1 VTADLARASAVARKA
16 AQKKEW
22 ATVESCATAMLS
34 ADAASAEGHFL
45 AGLAAK
51 GTGRSA
57 KAVAAFERALE
68 LSPERYDAAVE
79 LANLH
84 AWAERNNAALGLLE
98 KYETHLTNSP
108 RYLHL
113 AAATYSRMGLPER
126 AWPLYAN
133 ANELQPGIDL
143 FQADLAACGVF
154 LGKVEEAKA
163 LYERLLE
170 KHPAHQR
177 NHYELARLEKA
188 NDATHVEQMEKI
200 LQSTNLAPDRNV
212 FLYYALGKELEDLE
226 RWDEAFRYYKMAGD
240 AAASVAKYDV
250 AADIELIDKV
260 IEVCS
265 AAWLARAA
273 PASAPSVA
281 ASPSEKTPIFIVGL
295 PRTGTTLT
303 ERILSSHS
311 QIESVGETLF
321 MQMVLRLE
329 GGIERV
335 ERMTP
340 AIIESVARKDMGAIA
355 ARYLEAVEYRF
366 GSKPMFIEKY
376 PENFLYLGVIA
387 KAFPAARLV
396 HLRRNAMDTCFAMY
410 KQSYFRYAYRLDD
423 LAQYYVAYERL
434 ARHWRAVLGERL
446 IEVGYEAL
454 VADQEGQTRKLLGA
468 LGLDF
473 EDACLRFD
481 ENPTASATASAVQ
494 IRERMHTRSI
504 DRWRHFE
511 KHLEPLRKRL
521 LAAGIAV

>member
-1 VTADLARASAVARKA
+1 
-16 AQKKEW
+16 
-22 ATVESCATAMLS
+22 
-34 ADAASAEGHFL
+34 
-45 AGLAAK
+45 
-51 GTGRSA
+51 
-57 KAVAAFERALE
+57 
-68 LSPERYDAAVE
+68 
-79 LANLH
+79 
-84 AWAERNNAALGLLE
+84 
-98 KYETHLTNSP
+98 
-108 RYLHL
+108 
-113 AAATYSRMGLPER
+113 
-126 AWPLYAN
+126 
-133 ANELQPGIDL
+133 
-143 FQADLAACGVF
+143 
-154 LGKVEEAKA
+154 
-163 LYERLLE
+163 
-170 KHPAHQR
+170 
-177 NHYELARLEKA
+177 
-188 NDATHVEQMEKI
+188 
-200 LQSTNLAPDRNV
+200 
-212 FLYYALGKELEDLE
+212 
-226 RWDEAFRYYKMAGD
+226 
-240 AAASVAKYDV
+240 
-250 AADIELIDKV
+250 
-260 IEVCS
+260 
-265 AAWLARAA
+265 
-273 PASAPSVA
+273 
-281 ASPSEKTPIFIVGL
+281 
-295 PRTGTTLT
+295 
-303 ERILSSHS
+303 
-311 QIESVGETLF
+311 

>member
-1 VTADLARASAVARKA
+1 
-16 AQKKEW
+16 
-22 ATVESCATAMLS
+22 
-34 ADAASAEGHFL
+34 
-45 AGLAAK
+45 
-51 GTGRSA
+51 
-57 KAVAAFERALE
+57 
-68 LSPERYDAAVE
+68 
-79 LANLH
+79 
-84 AWAERNNAALGLLE
+84 
-98 KYETHLTNSP
+98 
-108 RYLHL
+108 
-113 AAATYSRMGLPER
+113 
-126 AWPLYAN
+126 
-133 ANELQPGIDL
+133 
-143 FQADLAACGVF
+143 
-154 LGKVEEAKA
+154 
-163 LYERLLE
+163 
-170 KHPAHQR
+170 
-177 NHYELARLEKA
+177 
-188 NDATHVEQMEKI
+188 MEKI